1 MPSGPRPPPPRGAAR
16 YNQPPRGAFSLV
28 VAYARQTSALR
39 GTADTLLDAASYGS
53 RWVLLSPDPAAG
65 VALALWPRDPKF
77 EFGRWLVTASA
88 PGHGPGRRNHSHRMF
103 CGLFR
108 GRRGRALNLKLCILF
123 ARATSETTKDQS
135 RAPW

>member
-1 MPSGPRPPPPRGAAR
+1 MRNSLSNSPCPLGRAHRRRPRGAAR

-39 GTADTLLDAASYGS
+39 GTADTLLDATSYGS

-88 PGHGPGRRNHSHRMF
+88 PGHGPGRR
-103 CGLFR
+103 
-108 GRRGRALNLKLCILF
+108 ILF
-123 ARATSETTKDQS
+123 VRDTSETTKLEDIHVRS
-135 RAPW
+135 RAPPWQCHPGP